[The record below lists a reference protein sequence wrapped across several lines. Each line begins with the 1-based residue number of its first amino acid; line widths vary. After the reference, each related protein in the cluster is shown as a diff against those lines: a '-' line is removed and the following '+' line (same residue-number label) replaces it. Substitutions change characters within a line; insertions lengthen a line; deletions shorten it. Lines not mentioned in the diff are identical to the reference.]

1 MKAIMKEGLN
11 LFAYASICTA
21 FLAASI
27 AAGADEARVNV
38 AVMQTSR
45 ETAGPAGVQQRPP
58 RDLQVAQCQS
68 GRADCLTRPQAEC
81 GPGLDDCLSR
91 GQSNCKNPA
100 AAANRPGPNT
110 AGLDN
115 ALKNPN
121 LSPEQRASLLNTK
134 SAIEA
139 SSQRAASSAA
149 SFQYSRCL
157 QNVANECR
165 ATHC

>member
-1 MKAIMKEGLN
+1 MKAGLN
-11 LFAYASICTA
+11 LFAYASICTV

-27 AAGADEARVNV
+27 AAGADERVNP

-81 GPGLDDCLSR
+81 SPGLDDCLSR
-91 GQSNCKNPA
+91 GQSNCKNLPA
-100 AAANRPGPNT
+100 PANRPGPNT

-134 SAIEA
+134 AAIEK

-149 SFQYSRCL
+149 SVQYSRCL
-157 QNVANECR
+157 QNVVNECR